1 MCGITG
7 VAFADPRQPADQA
20 LLQRMCDVMR
30 HRGPD
35 DEGFFRGPGAGLGMR
50 RLSII
55 DLAGGHQPI
64 SNEDGTLHVVLNG
77 EIYNYQA
84 LRPGLEAKGHH
95 FRTHSDTEVI
105 VHLYEEHG
113 DACVE
118 ALRGM
123 FAFAL
128 WDAKRQRLLLAR
140 DRLGKKPLHYAV
152 QDDRLLFAS
161 EMKSILADASV
172 PRELD
177 PFALDQFLTFEYVP
191 GERTMFQAIRRL
203 LPGHRLT
210 WEQGRWRTEAY
221 WQLPTTPEAERSAAA
236 WCEALRDELREA
248 VRLRLISDVPLGVL
262 LSGGIDS
269 ATLVALM
276 RQVTTGPIKTFSIG
290 FEDQSYNELQYAR
303 LVAERFGTVHQEF
316 TVRPDAVALIGRLVR
331 HFDEPFG
338 DVSAIPTFLVCE
350 MARKHVTVVL
360 GGDGGDELFGGYD
373 AYLAQRAA
381 VRYERVPA
389 WMRGL
394 WEPAIRGLRPAAQ
407 KKGVVNRVKRFIEAF
422 EHPAGIGHVR
432 WMAFLSPAEKARLY
446 TPEFQAQLGGTS
458 GYEPMLAAAQRFA
471 HLDPMARA
479 MAMDLVTYLPDDI
492 LVKVDRMSMAT
503 SLEVRAPLLD
513 HKVVELV
520 ARMPSSLKI
529 RGWQTKW
536 ILREAMRG
544 LVPDAVLTKPK
555 QGFSL
560 PVKNWLRQELQPM
573 LRDTLSPARLKR
585 HGLVNPAVVDEWVQE
600 HAAGRI
606 NHAHRLWCLMM
617 LELWHA
623 EYLEQPVVRSAHGG

>member
-7 VAFADPRQPADQA
+7 VAFTDGRRPTDAG

-64 SNEDGTLHVVLNG
+64 SNEDGTVHVVLNG

-84 LRPGLEAKGHH
+84 LRPGLEAQGHR

-105 VHLYEEHG
+105 VHLYEEQG

-128 WDAKRQRLLLAR
+128 WDAKRQRLLIAR

-152 QDDRLLFAS
+152 LADRLLFAS
-161 EMKSILADASV
+161 EMKSILADAAV
-172 PRELD
+172 PREID

-191 GERTMFQAIRRL
+191 GERTMFRAIRRL
-203 LPGHRLT
+203 LPGHRLI
-210 WEQGRWRTEAY
+210 WEQGRWRVEAY
-221 WQLPTTPEAERSAAA
+221 WQLPATSEPGRTVAD

-276 RQVTTGPIKTFSIG
+276 RQVTTGSINTFSIG
-290 FEDQSYNELQYAR
+290 FEDQSYNELPYAR
-303 LVAERFGTVHQEF
+303 LVAECFGTVHQEF
-316 TVRPDAVALIGRLVR
+316 TVRADAAALISRLVR

-381 VRYERVPA
+381 TRYERVPDVL
-389 WMRGL
+389 RLL
-394 WEPAIRGLRPAAQ
+394 WEPAIRCLRPTAQ
-407 KKGVVNRVKRFIEAF
+407 KKGLVNRVKRFIEAF
-422 EHPAGIGHVR
+422 DHPAAIGHAR

-446 TPEFQAQLGGTS
+446 TPTLQAQLGTTT
-458 GYEPMLAAAQRFA
+458 GYEPMVAWAQRFA

-479 MAMDLVTYLPDDI
+479 MAMDLVSYLPDDI

-520 ARMPSSLKI
+520 ARIPASLKI

-544 LVPDAVLTKPK
+544 LVPDAVLTRPK
-555 QGFSL
+555 QGFSI
-560 PVKNWLRQELQPM
+560 PVKNWLREELKPM
-573 LRDTLSPARLKR
+573 LCETLSPARLRR
-585 HGLVNPAVVDEWVQE
+585 HGLVEPAVVDRWVQE
-600 HAAGRI
+600 HVAGRV

-623 EYLEQPVVRSAHGG
+623 EYIEQPSVRSAHGG